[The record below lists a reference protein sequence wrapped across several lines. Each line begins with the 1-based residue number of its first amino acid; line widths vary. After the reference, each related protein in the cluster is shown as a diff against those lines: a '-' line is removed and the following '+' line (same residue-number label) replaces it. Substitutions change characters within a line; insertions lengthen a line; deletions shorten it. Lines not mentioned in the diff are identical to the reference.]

1 MKTLLSILAA
11 LIVIACTSAQY
22 DQTQLAD
29 VNLYL
34 DTDAEVDSVFVSN
47 ITQDR
52 EFQFLPFAKTM
63 HVEFKDSIN
72 DLYNINFYTKKG
84 FVMNQMWLNGENIII
99 KGKIKEKK
107 FVVDTV
113 IGSDLYYKA
122 IGFRKSYSSLT
133 ARNPDSSAVNA
144 FLFKRLEQN
153 IDNPYSIEIAKTI
166 FYSNQNNRKALN
178 NLYQLLSSQPS
189 AWRSHGL
196 SPFDNLEKI
205 LNETSI
211 DFPKFKFYD
220 TQGKLTALNLRK
232 GKQYII
238 DFWFIGCA
246 PCITDHQLI
255 KEKLDLLKS
264 RNIEIIGIST
274 DRDQKQWK
282 VFLEKKNYPWLNLRE
297 IDIHDKRITREM
309 LIQLYPTYLLID
321 DNANILFRS
330 NSFSNIEDHL
340 KI

>member
-122 IGFRKSYSSLT
+122 IGFRKS
-133 ARNPDSSAVNA
+133 
-144 FLFKRLEQN
+144 LFFA
-153 IDNPYSIEIAKTI
+153 DGT
-166 FYSNQNNRKALN
+166 
-178 NLYQLLSSQPS
+178 
-189 AWRSHGL
+189 
-196 SPFDNLEKI
+196 
-205 LNETSI
+205 
-211 DFPKFKFYD
+211 
-220 TQGKLTALNLRK
+220 
-232 GKQYII
+232 
-238 DFWFIGCA
+238 
-246 PCITDHQLI
+246 
-255 KEKLDLLKS
+255 KS
-264 RNIEIIGIST
+264 R
-274 DRDQKQWK
+274 
-282 VFLEKKNYPWLNLRE
+282 
-297 IDIHDKRITREM
+297 
-309 LIQLYPTYLLID
+309 QLCGECVSL
-321 DNANILFRS
+321 
-330 NSFSNIEDHL
+330 
-340 KI
+340 